1 MTAHQDRPR
10 WNDIFVQRPVIAVVV
25 SLFLLLAGLRAAIDI
40 PVLQFPVIKSSSIQI
55 ITPYPGATAESV
67 QGFVTEPIERVAN
80 AIPGVDYVESA
91 TTSGESIVTAWLQL
105 NEDSTDALAELSS
118 GLSQIRLELPE
129 GAEDPFIEVSRADSP
144 YASFYL
150 AVRIPENRP
159 LGEVTDIVQRD
170 IVPQL
175 TSVPNVQRVENSGVK
190 PAMRIWLNAWKMAA
204 LDVTAHDVR
213 ETLQNNNVIGALG
226 ASENATQR
234 ITLKT
239 DSTARTA
246 EDFQAMI
253 IRARDGAEIR
263 LGDVARIELGL
274 EEMQRRS
281 RYDQDLV
288 VFLPIYAAPG
298 ASEIAVADALYDRID
313 DINQVLPDDL
323 ELFMAFDI
331 SNYMR
336 DSLREI
342 VITLGETILLVGFV
356 VVALM
361 GSFRTAL
368 VPLMTIPIS
377 LLGAVAAMSVI
388 GFSFNLLTVL
398 AIVLSVG
405 LVVDDAIVVVENVAK
420 NLRSGMTRYEAA
432 LSSSRRLLGPIAAM
446 TATLAV
452 VYAPIGFLSG
462 LSGVLFREFAFALA
476 VAVLISGFVAMTLS
490 PILSAWVCPS
500 KGDESAATH
509 WVNQRFDATA
519 AAYARVVDF
528 SIQWRYQLITAGI
541 FFSLLSAPLYIYS
554 LKELSPVEDQ
564 SSLGLVVEAAPDA
577 SLEETLDGF
586 YQVVSTLEDKP
597 EPSYMWQVVTPTGG
611 FGGQEFVTPDE
622 RERPVKDMV
631 FEIYESIK
639 QSSIVSAIPFE
650 EASLPS
656 AGRFDVE
663 VVITSSDSNEN
674 MLKYARSIVEE
685 AQAAGRFLFVETDIK
700 IDRMEAQFELD
711 KERLADLGMS
721 LGDLS
726 AQMSL
731 MVSPA
736 YVTRFDERGR
746 SYRVIPMLENAQR
759 DSPQALLDIPVR
771 VPNGELVPFGSL
783 VSLQRS
789 TEPRALTRFQQKDG
803 FKIYGAILPG
813 TTKDQGLSLIESI
826 AERTLPDGYVLD
838 YLGESREL
846 RSEGSTMTGVLGIA
860 TVLVFFVLAVQFNSF
875 RDPLIILLGSIP
887 LALFAALTITFLNF
901 STINIFSQVGLVT
914 LVGLVTKNAILI
926 VDFANQERVAG
937 VAKFD
942 AIRHGAVARLRPV
955 LMTTGATV
963 LGHFPLVLVTG
974 AGAEARNSIGAVLVF
989 GMLIGTLFTLII
1001 LPAIYAVL
1009 ASNRDMTMD
1018 AGVSISD
1025 AGADNPHALT

>member
-554 LKELSPVEDQ
+554 LKELSPVE
-564 SSLGLVVEAAPDA
+564 
-577 SLEETLDGF
+577 
-586 YQVVSTLEDKP
+586 
-597 EPSYMWQVVTPTGG
+597 
-611 FGGQEFVTPDE
+611 
-622 RERPVKDMV
+622 
-631 FEIYESIK
+631 
-639 QSSIVSAIPFE
+639 
-650 EASLPS
+650 
-656 AGRFDVE
+656 
-663 VVITSSDSNEN
+663 
-674 MLKYARSIVEE
+674 
-685 AQAAGRFLFVETDIK
+685 
-700 IDRMEAQFELD
+700 
-711 KERLADLGMS
+711 
-721 LGDLS
+721 
-726 AQMSL
+726 
-731 MVSPA
+731 
-736 YVTRFDERGR
+736 
-746 SYRVIPMLENAQR
+746 
-759 DSPQALLDIPVR
+759 
-771 VPNGELVPFGSL
+771 
-783 VSLQRS
+783 
-789 TEPRALTRFQQKDG
+789 
-803 FKIYGAILPG
+803 
-813 TTKDQGLSLIESI
+813 
-826 AERTLPDGYVLD
+826 
-838 YLGESREL
+838 
-846 RSEGSTMTGVLGIA
+846 
-860 TVLVFFVLAVQFNSF
+860 
-875 RDPLIILLGSIP
+875 
-887 LALFAALTITFLNF
+887 
-901 STINIFSQVGLVT
+901 
-914 LVGLVTKNAILI
+914 
-926 VDFANQERVAG
+926 
-937 VAKFD
+937 
-942 AIRHGAVARLRPV
+942 
-955 LMTTGATV
+955 
-963 LGHFPLVLVTG
+963 
-974 AGAEARNSIGAVLVF
+974 
-989 GMLIGTLFTLII
+989 
-1001 LPAIYAVL
+1001 
-1009 ASNRDMTMD
+1009 
-1018 AGVSISD
+1018 
-1025 AGADNPHALT
+1025 

>member
-554 LKELSPVEDQ
+554 LKELSPVEQ
-564 SSLGLVVEAAPDA
+564 
-577 SLEETLDGF
+577 
-586 YQVVSTLEDKP
+586 
-597 EPSYMWQVVTPTGG
+597 
-611 FGGQEFVTPDE
+611 
-622 RERPVKDMV
+622 
-631 FEIYESIK
+631 
-639 QSSIVSAIPFE
+639 
-650 EASLPS
+650 
-656 AGRFDVE
+656 
-663 VVITSSDSNEN
+663 
-674 MLKYARSIVEE
+674 
-685 AQAAGRFLFVETDIK
+685 
-700 IDRMEAQFELD
+700 
-711 KERLADLGMS
+711 
-721 LGDLS
+721 
-726 AQMSL
+726 
-731 MVSPA
+731 
-736 YVTRFDERGR
+736 
-746 SYRVIPMLENAQR
+746 
-759 DSPQALLDIPVR
+759 
-771 VPNGELVPFGSL
+771 
-783 VSLQRS
+783 
-789 TEPRALTRFQQKDG
+789 
-803 FKIYGAILPG
+803 
-813 TTKDQGLSLIESI
+813 
-826 AERTLPDGYVLD
+826 
-838 YLGESREL
+838 
-846 RSEGSTMTGVLGIA
+846 LGI
-860 TVLVFFVLAVQFNSF
+860 
-875 RDPLIILLGSIP
+875 GS
-887 LALFAALTITFLNF
+887 
-901 STINIFSQVGLVT
+901 
-914 LVGLVTKNAILI
+914 
-926 VDFANQERVAG
+926 
-937 VAKFD
+937 
-942 AIRHGAVARLRPV
+942 
-955 LMTTGATV
+955 
-963 LGHFPLVLVTG
+963 
-974 AGAEARNSIGAVLVF
+974 
-989 GMLIGTLFTLII
+989 
-1001 LPAIYAVL
+1001 
-1009 ASNRDMTMD
+1009 
-1018 AGVSISD
+1018 
-1025 AGADNPHALT
+1025 

>member
-674 MLKYARSIVEE
+674 MLRYARSIVEE

-1025 AGADNPHALT
+1025 AGADNSHALT